1 MTIHSPHIDE
11 IFHNIPEVEN
21 RILALPD
28 PWRWGQDML
37 QGRLLSCTNQSL
49 LHEMEH
55 LMDTKLR
62 EAIYFTTAFVL
73 FDTSVI
79 RNHNHRSIHLESMDG
94 DMSPSSSSLIELL
107 ELYHK
112 FGSQFPGD
120 QPIVSIY
127 WYHVRD
133 VMRNLP
139 LSLLGSN
146 RVPYEFLKRIPKT
159 PHIVTAG
166 NSDRPTC
173 LSRPK
178 NVFGVA

>member
-1 MTIHSPHIDE
+1 M
-11 IFHNIPEVEN
+11 EN
-21 RILALPD
+21 
-28 PWRWGQDML
+28 
-37 QGRLLSCTNQSL
+37 
-49 LHEMEH
+49 

-62 EAIYFTTAFVL
+62 DAIYFTTAFVL
-73 FDTSVI
+73 FDTNVI
-79 RNHNHRSIHLESMDG
+79 RNYHHDNHGSIAQLDSANAAAVP
-94 DMSPSSSSLIELL
+94 PSSSSLIELL

-120 QPIVSIY
+120 QPIVSIF
-127 WYHVRD
+127 WYHVHD

-139 LSLLGSN
+139 LTMLGSN

-178 NVFGVA
+178 NVFGVT